1 MDTLTAVG
9 AERMNG
15 SEAVV
20 AGLRSQ
26 GVRTVFGIPGVHT
39 QHLYASL
46 PRDGSLRHILV
57 RHEQGAGFAAIGAA
71 RASGQPGV
79 LLTTPGPGALNAATP
94 LAQAHADSTP
104 IMLIMAEEERPLLYR
119 DVGFLHEIK
128 HQQQLFSGLT
138 QWNTQVQ
145 SPAAI
150 PPAIREGFR
159 LMRERRPR
167 PVAIEVP
174 HDVHLADGHV
184 EAAGPSVPRPP
195 GGDQQDLERAA
206 RMLAEAERPLLW
218 AGGGVMTGAA
228 WEPFQ
233 RLAERLDAPVLTSTT
248 AKGVMPHEHRLHI
261 GSLFNFGP
269 IQRLMADSDVM
280 LAVGSAFGASP
291 TRKWSM
297 PVGQKLIQID
307 IDPRQPGK
315 NYPVELGVCA
325 DAGPALES
333 ILDAL
338 GPGDGQNDAWVARA
352 RNERAQVYAYMNDH
366 AAFEMDLVREL
377 RAGIPEDAIVV
388 GDPHIVGYWC
398 RPFMPFSKPRKWI
411 YGMTGCALGY
421 SYPVALGAKAVMP
434 DVPVV
439 ALAGDGGFLFT
450 GQELATAVRHDLAV
464 VAVVFDDSAYGVIKQ
479 GMQNLYGES
488 FEVDLANPDYVAYAR
503 SFGVRAQRCRPE
515 ELAATVGRA
524 IAEGGPAMIHVPLNP
539 RRPLEM
545 D

>member
-1 MDTLTAVG
+1 MDTLSAVG
-9 AERMNG
+9 AQRMNG

-26 GVRTVFGIPGVHT
+26 GVKLVFGIPGVHT

-71 RASGQPGV
+71 RASGQPAV

-119 DVGFLHEIK
+119 DVGFLHELK
-128 HQQQLFSGLT
+128 NQQQLFSGLT

-150 PPAIREGFR
+150 PPAIRHGFG

-174 HDVHLADGHV
+174 HDVHLADGMV
-184 EAAGPSVPRPP
+184 ETAGPAEPAPP
-195 GGDQQDLERAA
+195 AGEEQDLLKAA
-206 RMLAEAERPLLW
+206 QMLAEAERPLLW
-218 AGGGVMTGAA
+218 AGGGVMTGEA

-233 RLAERLDAPVLTSTT
+233 RLAERLDAPVLTSIT
-248 AKGVMPHEHRLHI
+248 AKGVMPDDHRLHI
-261 GSLFNFGP
+261 GSLFSYGP
-269 IQRLMADSDVM
+269 IQRLLADSDVM

-307 IDPRQPGK
+307 IDPNQPGK
-315 NYPVELGVCA
+315 NYPTELGICA
-325 DAGPALES
+325 DAGPALEA

-338 GPGDGQNDAWVARA
+338 GSGASNHDAWVGRA
-352 RNERAQVYAYMNDH
+352 QNARAQVHAYMNDH
-366 AAFEMDLVREL
+366 AGFEMDLVRGL
-377 RAGIPEDAIVV
+377 RAGIPEEGIVV

-398 RPFMPFSKPRKWI
+398 RPFLPISQPRKWI

-434 DVPVV
+434 DTPVV
-439 ALAGDGGFLFT
+439 SLSGDGGFLFT
-450 GQELATAVRHDLAV
+450 AQELATAVRHDLGV

-479 GMQNLYGES
+479 GMQTLYGES
-488 FEVDLANPDYVAYAR
+488 FEVDLANPDYVALAR
-503 SFGVRAQRCRPE
+503 AFGVSAYRCQPQDLTETLRE
-515 ELAATVGRA
+515 A
-524 IAEGGPAMIHVPLNP
+524 IADQGPALIHVPVNP
-539 RRPLEM
+539 RRPLDM
-545 D
+545 A